1 MPELPE
7 VETVTTGLNFAIK
20 NLIVKKVYVQRY
32 DLRVTVSKNIKSVI
46 NNVKVI
52 GVQRRAKYG
61 IIQFDNNYS
70 IIFHLGMSG
79 TIHIVENKMK
89 LKSKRIKDEYVRI
102 PLTPLQTLHFKLL
115 YSIAYINKL
124 YPDKISK
131 FNFSEDLSELL
142 DNEKNFEVILE
153 RLKIV

>member
-1 MPELPE
+1 MKQLELDFNLMNLSDHYE
-7 VETVTTGLNFAIK
+7 AYRVIDKGKNQICSQAYNEDQA
-20 NLIVKKVYVQRY
+20 NLIETFSYSLVEKMNPK
-32 DLRVTVSKNIKSVI
+32 I
-46 NNVKVI
+46 
-52 GVQRRAKYG
+52 
-61 IIQFDNNYS
+61 FEDN
-70 IIFHLGMSG
+70 
-79 TIHIVENKMK
+79 IVENKMK

-142 DNEKNFEVILE
+142 DNEDELIKLYNEVKQIGLN
-153 RLKIV
+153 